1 MLAIYYFFTSIYTVC
16 LQVMRCQPFT
26 YVIKD
31 EAVQTTCDF
40 CLRTVLKKSSN
51 EDHNTNLK
59 KCSKCKMIYYCDISC
74 QKESWTSIHQQ
85 ECQYLRKFSQND
97 HHILTD
103 TIRMI
108 IRTILKS
115 QNKNVPNNAKKNY
128 GVLPNGKKRYFE
140 DLMSHHQDISDNID
154 PERFDFIYNQLQ
166 MCFPG

>member
-1 MLAIYYFFTSIYTVC
+1 MLFVNIYTVY

-40 CLRTVLKKSSN
+40 CLRTVLKKSN
-51 EDHNTNLK
+51 EDNTTSLK

-97 HHILTD
+97 HILTD

-115 QNKNVPNNAKKNY
+115 QNKNVPNNAKKNF
-128 GVLPNGKKRYFE
+128 GVLPNGQKRYFE

>member
-1 MLAIYYFFTSIYTVC
+1 
-16 LQVMRCQPFT
+16 MRCQPFT

-40 CLRTVLKKSSN
+40 CLRTVFKKSSN
-51 EDHNTNLK
+51 EDNTTSLK

-74 QKESWTSIHQQ
+74 QKESWISIHQQ
-85 ECQYLRKFSQND
+85 ECQYLRKFSQNGQ
-97 HHILTD
+97 ILTD

-154 PERFDFIYNQLQ
+154 PERFDFIYSQLQ
-166 MCFPG
+166 LCFPG

>member
-1 MLAIYYFFTSIYTVC
+1 
-16 LQVMRCQPFT
+16 MRCQPFT

-31 EAVQTTCDF
+31 EAVLTTCDF
-40 CLRTVLKKSSN
+40 CLRSVLQFN
-51 EDHNTNLK
+51 ENNTSLK

-85 ECQYLRKFSQND
+85 ECQYLRKFCQND

-115 QNKNVPNNAKKNY
+115 QNNAKKNY